1 MNATISCTELQLQ
14 LDAGVP
20 LLVIDI
26 LPPEEYAD
34 THLPG
39 ALNACVY
46 EMVFLDRMAELAP
59 DRSLPLVLYDATG
72 RTRAAVIAREK
83 LVTAGYREVRILEGG
98 LDGWCA
104 AGYPLAQAGEP
115 LGEPQLLDGAYR
127 IDATASV
134 LEWTGRNIN
143 NRHHGRV
150 PLQGGELVISEGGL
164 RQGSVALDMTGI
176 TNLDLEDK
184 GYRQMLVN
192 HLKSEDFFDVARYP
206 VATMVL
212 KGWEP
217 IPEASPGTPD
227 HLVRG
232 ELTIKGVTRPLT
244 LPATVMPQ
252 EDGSIKA
259 QALFAFDRTDWNVA
273 YGSGKLFEKLGMH
286 LVHDRIDIEL
296 FFVARLVS

>member
-1 MNATISCTELQLQ
+1 MNGTISCAELQLR
-14 LDAGVP
+14 LAAGGP
-20 LLVIDI
+20 LHIIDI
-26 LPPEEYAD
+26 LPPEEYAA

-39 ALNACVY
+39 AQNACVY
-46 EMVFLDRMAELAP
+46 EVVFLDRMTELVP

-72 RTRAAVIAREK
+72 RTRAAAIARDK
-83 LVTAGYREVRILEGG
+83 LLAAGYTEVHILEGG
-98 LDGWCA
+98 LAGWCA

-115 LGEPQLLDGAYR
+115 LREPQLMDGTYR
-127 IDATASV
+127 IDAPASV

-143 NRHHGRV
+143 NRHYGRV
-150 PLQGGELVISEGGL
+150 PLQGGELVIAGGGL
-164 RQGSVALDMTGI
+164 REGSVTLDMTGI
-176 TNLDLEDK
+176 TNQDLKNE
-184 GYRQMLVN
+184 GYRQMLVS

-206 VATMVL
+206 VATMAL

-217 IPEASPGTPD
+217 VTDASPGTPD

-232 ELTIKGVTRPLT
+232 ELTMKGVTLPLT

-252 EDGSIKA
+252 QDGSIKA
-259 QALFAFDRTDWNVA
+259 QALFAFDRTAWNIA

-296 FFVARLVS
+296 FLVARRVG

>member
-1 MNATISCTELQLQ
+1 MNATISCTELQLR
-14 LDAGVP
+14 LDAGGP
-20 LLVIDI
+20 LLIIDI
-26 LPPEEYAD
+26 LPPEEYAA

-46 EMVFLDRMAELAP
+46 EVVFLDRMAELAP

-83 LVTAGYREVRILEGG
+83 LVAAGYREVHILEGG
-98 LDGWCA
+98 LAGWCA
-104 AGYPLAQAGEP
+104 AGYQIAQAGEP
-115 LGEPQLLDGAYR
+115 LREPQLMDGTYR

-143 NRHHGRV
+143 NRHYGRV
-150 PLQGGELVISEGGL
+150 PLQEGELVITGGGL
-164 RQGSVALDMTGI
+164 RQGSVTLDMTGI
-176 TNLDLEDK
+176 INLDLKNE

-252 EDGSIKA
+252 EDGSVKA
-259 QALFAFDRTDWNVA
+259 QALFAFDRTDWNIT

-296 FFVARLVS
+296 FFVARRVG

>member
-1 MNATISCTELQLQ
+1 MKGTISCAELQLR
-14 LDAGVP
+14 LDAGGP
-20 LLVIDI
+20 LYIIDI
-26 LPPEEYAD
+26 LLPEEYAA

-39 ALNACVY
+39 AQNACVY
-46 EMVFLDRMAELAP
+46 EVVFLDRMTELVP

-72 RTRAAVIAREK
+72 RTRAAAIARDK
-83 LVTAGYREVRILEGG
+83 LLAAGYREVHILEGG
-98 LDGWCA
+98 LAGWCA

-115 LGEPQLLDGAYR
+115 LREPQLMDGTYR
-127 IDATASV
+127 IDAPASV

-143 NRHHGRV
+143 NRHYGRV
-150 PLQGGELVISEGGL
+150 PLQGGELVIAGGGL
-164 RQGSVALDMTGI
+164 RQGSVTLDMTGI
-176 TNLDLEDK
+176 TNLDLKNE

-206 VATMVL
+206 VATMAL

-217 IPEASPGTPD
+217 VPDASPGTPD

-232 ELTIKGVTRPLT
+232 ELSMKGVTRPLT

-252 EDGSIKA
+252 QDGSIKA
-259 QALFAFDRTDWNVA
+259 QALFAFDRTAWNIA

-296 FFVARLVS
+296 FLVARRVG